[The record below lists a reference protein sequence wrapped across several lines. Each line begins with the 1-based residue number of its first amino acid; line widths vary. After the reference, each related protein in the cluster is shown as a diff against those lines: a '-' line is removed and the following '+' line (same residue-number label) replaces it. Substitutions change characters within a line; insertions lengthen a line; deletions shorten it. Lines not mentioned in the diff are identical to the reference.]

1 MSLKSANK
9 TDTNVYTLEIEIDPK
24 SFRDAIVKSY
34 NKAKN
39 KIVIHGFRKGK
50 APLAIIEKVYGKDVF
65 YEDALELLFP
75 EVVADAYKEAGI
87 TAVDSPRDVDVKTI
101 GEDGVLFEIKVTV
114 KPEDVKVSAYKGL
127 EAEKEEVSVTAE
139 EVEAD
144 INRRREQNSRTVSV
158 EDRAAQD
165 GDITVIDF
173 EGFVDGK
180 AFEGGKGENYNLT
193 LGSGQ
198 FIPGFEEQ
206 IVGHNIGDSFDINV
220 KFPEEYAPELAG
232 KDAVFKI
239 TLHEIKVKE
248 LPELDDEFAKDLG
261 EYDTVEELKK
271 GVEKEI
277 LDRKQSEAD
286 KAFEAKVMEALVANV
301 EADIPEVMFDNRKE
315 ENINNFSQRIGQQGI
330 DLDTYLSYMGMDKEA
345 FEASMREQA
354 VSQVKLDLAFEKIAE
369 IEKIEVSA
377 EDIDAEYAK
386 LAEMYGIEVEKIKNL
401 IAEDMLKA
409 DLLTEKVMNFVT
421 ENAKAVKPGKKPAA
435 KKAPAKKAAA
445 KKDDEAE
452 AEKKPAAKKAPAKKA
467 AAKKDDEAEAEKK
480 PAAKKAPAKKAAAKK
495 DDEAE
500 AEKKPAAKKAPAKKA
515 AAKKDDE
522 AEAEKKPAAKKT
534 TAKKKAEDAE

>member
-445 KKDDEAE
+445 KKDGE
-452 AEKKPAAKKAPAKKA
+452 AEKKPAA
-467 AAKKDDEAEAEKK
+467 E
-480 PAAKKAPAKKAAAKK
+480 KAPAKKAAAKK

>member
-467 AAKKDDEAEAEKK
+467 SAKKDDEAEAEKK